1 VPRRSSLRLAVER
14 DGDYF
19 GAAVNLAARVSGEA
33 SGGEVLL
40 TASTAARAPELDG
53 VLYEPRGRRAL
64 RNVREPV
71 ELFAAVR
78 AGESSG
84 QDLPRD
90 PVCRMAVDPER
101 SAGRLTYENTAYFF
115 CSLACAAEFA
125 RQPERFAR
133 EQS

>member
-1 VPRRSSLRLAVER
+1 V
-14 DGDYF
+14 
-19 GAAVNLAARVSGEA
+19 AA
-33 SGGEVLL
+33 
-40 TASTAARAPELDG
+40 
-53 VLYEPRGRRAL
+53 
-64 RNVREPV
+64 NVREPV

-78 AGESSG
+78 TGESSE
-84 QDLPRD
+84 QALACD

-101 SAGRLTYENTAYFF
+101 SAGRLTYEDTAYFF

>member
-1 VPRRSSLRLAVER
+1 M
-14 DGDYF
+14 
-19 GAAVNLAARVSGEA
+19 
-33 SGGEVLL
+33 LL

-78 AGESSG
+78 AGESSE
-84 QDLPRD
+84 QALPRD

-101 SAGRLTYENTAYFF
+101 SAGRLTYEDTACFF

-133 EQS
+133 EQTQVC